1 MKKVDFNKLQAGDL
15 VEVPRTQFAPMRRGW
30 NGWLFSEAVVIR
42 KGVGRKSKKNV
53 VVVEMRTPAGKNSYG
68 TIEATFY
75 AENVFT
81 TPAAK
86 NARNI
91 LKKYGIEAAESFYK
105 FIERDDVTGCDW
117 IRFLIEARCCLV
129 YLPRRLR
136 SVQQFLSLFPLHL
149 RPVALPVPANPLSY
163 SFPALLR
170 LSILS
175 CSTSLSYTAV
185 TPFLTKIMPAASA
198 TLPST
203 TIKHLFLILLLSW
216 SVHFT
221 TCISMLVL
229 IT

>member
-15 VEVPRTQFAPMRRGW
+15 VEVPRTQFAPMRSGW

-81 TPAAK
+81 TPAVK

-91 LKKYGIEAAESFYK
+91 LKKYGIEDAESFYK

-117 IRFLIEARCCLV
+117 IRFL
-129 YLPRRLR
+129 YKK
-136 SVQQFLSLFPLHL
+136 
-149 RPVALPVPANPLSY
+149 
-163 SFPALLR
+163 
-170 LSILS
+170 
-175 CSTSLSYTAV
+175 
-185 TPFLTKIMPAASA
+185 LTK
-198 TLPST
+198 
-203 TIKHLFLILLLSW
+203 FLIIFS
-216 SVHFT
+216 
-221 TCISMLVL
+221 
-229 IT
+229 

>member
-91 LKKYGIEAAESFYK
+91 LKKYGIEDAESFYK
-105 FIERDDVTGCDW
+105 LFMLAIWYRGKNSEPVTDEQVAAQMQQAEPLVIETPEAATEGSIRVYDYDGCCIYSYYGKIRINSDGKDGKEIDV
-117 IRFLIEARCCLV
+117 EALG
-129 YLPRRLR
+129 YLEGYQEHKEE
-136 SVQQFLSLFPLHL
+136 SG
-149 RPVALPVPANPLSY
+149 AGE
-163 SFPALLR
+163 
-170 LSILS
+170 
-175 CSTSLSYTAV
+175 
-185 TPFLTKIMPAASA
+185 
-198 TLPST
+198 
-203 TIKHLFLILLLSW
+203 
-216 SVHFT
+216 
-221 TCISMLVL
+221 
-229 IT
+229 

>member
-1 MKKVDFNKLQAGDL
+1 MQAGDL

-91 LKKYGIEAAESFYK
+91 LKKYGIEDAESFYK

-117 IRFLIEARCCLV
+117 IRFLIEKC
-129 YLPRRLR
+129 
-136 SVQQFLSLFPLHL
+136 
-149 RPVALPVPANPLSY
+149 
-163 SFPALLR
+163 
-170 LSILS
+170 
-175 CSTSLSYTAV
+175 
-185 TPFLTKIMPAASA
+185 K
-198 TLPST
+198 
-203 TIKHLFLILLLSW
+203 
-216 SVHFT
+216 
-221 TCISMLVL
+221 
-229 IT
+229 